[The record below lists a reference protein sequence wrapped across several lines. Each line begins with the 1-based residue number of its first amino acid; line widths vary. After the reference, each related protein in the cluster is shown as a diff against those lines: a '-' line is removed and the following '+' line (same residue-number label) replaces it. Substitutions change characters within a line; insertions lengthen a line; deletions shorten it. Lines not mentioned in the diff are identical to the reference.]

1 MKYLVLILALL
12 IAAPLPQTAIA
23 CMAEQGKEMPAPAVD
38 SDSMDHEHDCCPSAP
53 ETTEEDGAPCE
64 GADHCGACLAGAS
77 ALPPALSSLSN
88 LPNRAALADIT
99 PPLIPLIGRVF
110 YRPPIA

>member
-1 MKYLVLILALL
+1 MKLLALILALL
-12 IAAPLPQTAIA
+12 LAAPLPQMAFA
-23 CMAEQGKEMPAPAVD
+23 CAAEQGLEMPASAVG
-38 SDSMDHEHDCCPSAP
+38 SDSMDHEHDCCPSEP
-53 ETTEEDGAPCE
+53 ETTEEDGGPCE

-88 LPNRAALADIT
+88 LPIQAALADIK
-99 PPLIPLIGRVF
+99 PPLIPVMGRLL